1 MTKAWSRLGGAVV
14 TVFWVFMLLPM
25 ASLGKRTTSQPVG
38 RDREPSTA
46 PGIVGSPA
54 KPFVTAS
61 SGKSSPAW
69 SEAAFAMPTTPA
81 QRRRDQRP
89 PKQNLLPREKK
100 PNIILI
106 LTDDQDIELG
116 SMAFMPKTVAILGE
130 GGAHFP
136 QAYVSTPM
144 CCPSRS
150 SLLTGLYAHNHHVL
164 TNSDNCSSPQWQQEF
179 ESRSFATYLSAAGYR
194 TAYFGKY
201 LNEYSGNHI
210 PTGWR
215 EWAALVRNSRF
226 YNYTINVNGHKRK
239 HGLDYGRDYYPDLVT
254 NDSVAFLRQSKQL
267 FPNRPVMM
275 VVSYPSPHGP
285 EDSAPQYQHLFHNV
299 TTHRTPSWNYAPNL
313 DKQWLLRYTGQMEP
327 IHIKFTDMLHTKRL
341 QTLQTVD
348 DAVEKLYRELL
359 ILGELNNTYIFY
371 TSDHGYHL
379 GQFGLV
385 KGKSMPFEFDVR
397 VPFYVRGPKVP
408 PSTRLKDIVLNI
420 DLAPT
425 FLDIAGIDIPEHMD
439 GKSIFPILED
449 AFTSSRGGHRR
460 TEIKRRKAWRDS
472 FLIERGKVSKEHMLE
487 GAYNST
493 KERNLHVKC
502 VSGRHPSP
510 CLPHQKWE
518 CLYDG
523 RRWHMRRCR
532 HHHPRRSGRK
542 NCVCQEDNEDHL
554 LPLEAEAA
562 EIPLP
567 TGGKLKRPKEH
578 HRHHHHRHH
587 AKAAARELSVVRSAA
602 QSMLPSGSHP
612 HRISVSNSQL
622 SPEERKQQRK
632 FLREHVKQAFRP
644 VFMAARLKRRS
655 DAVTEGFDLT
665 DDRAVSAF
673 LSATADE
680 LIEEEMKLL
689 QQHPGNS
696 SGGQP
701 WEGALGDQPAA
712 PSRGPGSR
720 QRCGPED
727 HWCIAAGASIFN
739 QEGHKPGQEQQHPKR
754 LWRQKKERIDA
765 LIRRLRQ
772 KLEQLKG
779 LRRTLKKHKSKH
791 RHAKLPAAALPDA
804 ASSSSPPPQA
814 GREGRVMGEEVEEDD
829 GEEGEEEEERANGQC
844 RCANGQQGTLVA
856 NSQEEELGV
865 EHARTKEEKLRRKER
880 KFRRKSKFE
889 NTTCNLEKMNCFTHD
904 NNHWKTAPLWTYGP
918 FCFCQNANNNTF
930 WCLRTINE
938 THNFLYC
945 EFITGFITF
954 YDMRTDPYQLRNAVH
969 DLSSEEVQELH
980 NSLERLKR
988 CKGSRECHMRYRPE
1002 GRRDA
1007 YPGAVR
1013 ARHDRHW
1020 KFTRSE

>member
-1 MTKAWSRLGGAVV
+1 MTIPWTKQEA
-14 TVFWVFMLLPM
+14 TVIILCLISLFTK
-25 ASLGKRTTSQPVG
+25 ASLGKKMTLQPLKGQDPPMASEQVG
-38 RDREPSTA
+38 PS
-46 PGIVGSPA
+46 GRILPA
-54 KPFVTAS
+54 VS
-61 SGKSSPAW
+61 YDKSSPAW
-69 SEAAFAMPTTPA
+69 RDTTFVMPTTPA
-81 QRRRDQRP
+81 QRKRDQRP

-116 SMAFMPKTVAILGE
+116 SMGFMPKTLQILGE

-150 SLLTGLYAHNHHVL
+150 SMLTGLYAHNHHVL

-201 LNEYSGNHI
+201 LNEYNGNHI

-226 YNYTINVNGHKRK
+226 YNYTVNVNGHKRK
-239 HGLDYGRDYYPDLVT
+239 HGLDYVRDYYPDLVT

-285 EDSAPQYQHLFHNV
+285 EDSAPQYQHLFHNI
-299 TTHRTPSWNYAPNL
+299 TTHRTPSWNYAPNM

-348 DAVEKLYRELL
+348 DAVEKLYNELL
-359 ILGELNNTYIFY
+359 SLGELNNTYIFY

-385 KGKSMPFEFDVR
+385 KGKSMPFEFDIR

-408 PSTRLKDIVLNI
+408 PATRLKDIVLNI

-425 FLDIAGIDIPEHMD
+425 FLDIAGIDVPEHMD

-449 AFTSSRGGHRR
+449 AFDSVRSGHRR
-460 TEIKRRKAWRDS
+460 TEIKRRKSWRDS
-472 FLIERGKVSKEHMLE
+472 FLIERGKVSKDHMYD

-502 VSGRHPSP
+502 TSGRHPSP
-510 CLPHQKWE
+510 CQPHQKWE
-518 CLYDG
+518 CIHDG
-523 RRWHMRRCR
+523 RRWHMHRCK
-532 HHHPRRSGRK
+532 HPRLHHRK
-542 NCVCQEDNEDHL
+542 TCVCKEDNEDHL
-554 LPLEAEAA
+554 PEANIG
-562 EIPLP
+562 EIPVP
-567 TGGKLKRPKEH
+567 SGVKLKKPKEH
-578 HRHHHHRHH
+578 RRHHHHGQHLH
-587 AKAAARELSVVRSAA
+587 PVQE
-602 QSMLPSGSHP
+602 LPSTTSSASQTMLAA
-612 HRISVSNSQL
+612 HRLEPSTNSQL
-622 SPEERKQQRK
+622 TAEERKQQRK
-632 FLREHVKQAFRP
+632 FLREHVKQSFRP
-644 VFMAARLKRRS
+644 VFMAVRLKRRA
-655 DAVTEGFDLT
+655 DAVAEGFDLT
-665 DDRAVSAF
+665 DDKAVSAF

-680 LIEEEMKLL
+680 LLEEEMKLL
-689 QQHPGNS
+689 AHTNG
-696 SGGQP
+696 SGDQSWG
-701 WEGALGDQPAA
+701 GALGDEPVPRRDGNSPCSPGERWCDDAGEGMGGG
-712 PSRGPGSR
+712 SGSR
-720 QRCGPED
+720 QDGRPVRPN
-727 HWCIAAGASIFN
+727 HNA
-739 QEGHKPGQEQQHPKR
+739 KR
-754 LWRQKKERIDA
+754 LWRQKKEHIDA

-779 LRRTLKKHKSKH
+779 LRRTLKKHKTKH
-791 RHAKLPAAALPDA
+791 RHHKHLLPLPTEI
-804 ASSSSPPPQA
+804 PLVTTRG
-814 GREGRVMGEEVEEDD
+814 GRARDIEEDGGDEGDDREYEEEVSMP
-829 GEEGEEEEERANGQC
+829 RRC
-844 RCANGQQGTLVA
+844 HCANGQRGTLVRD
-856 NSQEEELGV
+856 SQEDLGS

-880 KFRRKSKFE
+880 KFRRKSKFQ

-945 EFITGFITF
+945 EFVTGFITF
-954 YDMRTDPYQLRNAVH
+954 YDMRSDPYQLRNAVH
-969 DLSSEEVQELH
+969 DLSTQEVQELH

-988 CKGSRECHMRYRPE
+988 CRGSRECHLKYRPD
-1002 GRRDA
+1002 GRRDF
-1007 YPGAVR
+1007 PGSVR
-1013 ARHDRHW
+1013 SRHDRHW
-1020 KFTRSE
+1020 KSSRPE

>member
-1 MTKAWSRLGGAVV
+1 MTKSWTQQEATVIIICFIAVIA
-14 TVFWVFMLLPM
+14 TMS
-25 ASLGKRTTSQPVG
+25 AGKKITSQPSKGQERSRTSEQVS
-38 RDREPSTA
+38 PHA
-46 PGIVGSPA
+46 KHSPA
-54 KPFVTAS
+54 TSAYDRPSALWRNAT
-61 SGKSSPAW
+61 
-69 SEAAFAMPTTPA
+69 FAVPTTPA
-81 QRRRDQRP
+81 LRKRP

-116 SMAFMPKTVAILGE
+116 SMGFMPKTQEILGE

-150 SLLTGLYAHNHHVL
+150 SMLTGLYAHNHHVL

-201 LNEYSGNHI
+201 LNEYNGNHI

-239 HGLDYGRDYYPDLVT
+239 HGLDYTRDYYPDLVT

-348 DAVEKLYRELL
+348 DAVEKLYNELL
-359 ILGELNNTYIFY
+359 NLGELNNTYIFY

-385 KGKSMPFEFDVR
+385 KGKSMPFEFDIR
-397 VPFYVRGPKVP
+397 VPFYVRGPRVP
-408 PSTRLKDIVLNI
+408 ASTRLKDIVLNI

-425 FLDIAGIDIPEHMD
+425 FLDIAGVDIPEHMD

-449 AFTSSRGGHRR
+449 AFNAVRNGHRR
-460 TEIKRRKAWRDS
+460 TEIMRRKAWRDS
-472 FLIERGKVSKEHMLE
+472 FLIERGKVSKEHLFD

-502 VSGRHPSP
+502 SSGRHPSP
-510 CLPHQKWE
+510 CQPHQKWE
-518 CLYDG
+518 CTYDG
-523 RRWHMRRCR
+523 KRWHMRRCR
-532 HHHPRRSGRK
+532 HPRQHHHRK
-542 NCVCQEDNEDHL
+542 NCVCKEDNEGHL
-554 LPLEAEAA
+554 SEVDDTQEEAILLRSRGA
-562 EIPLP
+562 
-567 TGGKLKRPKEH
+567 KLKKQPKEQQH
-578 HRHHHHRHH
+578 RRHHHHHH
-587 AKAAARELSVVRSAA
+587 GQHSPHSVQDLPPSTEAVMQTMMLAA
-602 QSMLPSGSHP
+602 
-612 HRISVSNSQL
+612 HRMEPASSQL
-622 SPEERKQQRK
+622 TPEERKQQRK
-632 FLREHVKQAFRP
+632 FLREHVKQAGFKP
-644 VFMAARLKRRS
+644 VFMAARLKRRA
-655 DAVTEGFDLT
+655 DALAEGFDLT
-665 DDRAVSAF
+665 DDKVVSAF

-680 LIEEEMKLL
+680 LLEEEMKLL
-689 QQHPGNS
+689 EHTNS
-696 SGGQP
+696 SGDQP
-701 WEGALGDQPAA
+701 WASALGDQPRDGD
-712 PSRGPGSR
+712 S
-720 QRCGPED
+720 RCGPDD
-727 HWCIAAGASIFN
+727 HWCATGSGRQDGRPVRPSHNAR
-739 QEGHKPGQEQQHPKR
+739 R
-754 LWRQKKERIDA
+754 LWRQKKEHIDA

-779 LRRTLKKHKSKH
+779 LRRTLKKHKTKH
-791 RHAKLPAAALPDA
+791 RHHKQQLLPLPATEALPRA
-804 ASSSSPPPQA
+804 TARG
-814 GREGRVMGEEVEEDD
+814 GRAKGVEEEDD
-829 GEEGEEEEERANGQC
+829 VENGGEDETGEEAVPGQC
-844 RCANGQQGTLVA
+844 HCANGQR
-856 NSQEEELGV
+856 GV
-865 EHARTKEEKLRRKER
+865 FSRDSHEDIGGEHARTKEEKLRRKER

-945 EFITGFITF
+945 EFVTGFITF
-954 YDMRTDPYQLRNAVH
+954 YDMTVDPYQLRNAVH
-969 DLSSEEVQELH
+969 DLTTQEVQELH

-988 CKGSRECHMRYRPE
+988 CKGSRECHLKYRPE
-1002 GRRDA
+1002 GRRDFF
-1007 YPGAVR
+1007 PGSAR

-1020 KFTRSE
+1020 KNGRSE

>member
-1 MTKAWSRLGGAVV
+1 MTKAWNRLGGTLVI
-14 TVFWVFMLLPM
+14 VFWVFVLLPM
-25 ASLGKRTTSQPVG
+25 TSLGKKMTPQPVARG
-38 RDREPSTA
+38 LESSTA
-46 PGIVGSPA
+46 PEPVGPSA
-54 KPFVTAS
+54 KPVPIAS
-61 SGKSSPAW
+61 NGKSSPAW
-69 SEAAFAMPTTPA
+69 SDAAFAMPTTPA

-89 PKQNLLPREKK
+89 SKQNVLPREKK

-116 SMAFMPKTVAILGE
+116 SMAFMPKTLEILGE

-239 HGLDYGRDYYPDLVT
+239 HGLDYSRDYYPDLVT

-449 AFTSSRGGHRR
+449 AFSSSRSGHRR

-487 GAYNST
+487 GTYNST

-510 CLPHQKWE
+510 CQPHQKWE
-518 CLYDG
+518 CLHDG

-532 HHHPRRSGRK
+532 LPRRNSNGRK
-542 NCVCQEDNEDHL
+542 NCVCKEDNEDHL
-554 LPLEAEAA
+554 LPPEAGE

-567 TGGKLKRPKEH
+567 QGVKLKRPREH
-578 HRHHHHRHH
+578 HRHHRHH
-587 AKAAARELSVVRSAA
+587 SKTATARELSVVRSAA
-602 QSMLPSGSHP
+602 QSMLPGG
-612 HRISVSNSQL
+612 SNSQL

-644 VFMAARLKRRS
+644 IFMAARLKRRS

-689 QQHPGNS
+689 QHSSNS
-696 SGGQP
+696 SGGQA
-701 WEGALGDQPAA
+701 WEGALGDQPA
-712 PSRGPGSR
+712 PPTKGGGR
-720 QRCGPED
+720 QRCAPDD
-727 HWCIAAGASIFN
+727 HWCVAAGMNVFK
-739 QEGHKPGQEQQHPKR
+739 EGQGTAQHDHPKR

-791 RHAKLPAAALPDA
+791 RHGKHHLPPSLPDDGT
-804 ASSSSPPPQA
+804 ASSSSP
-814 GREGRVMGEEVEEDD
+814 RLRGEEEEKEEGGD
-829 GEEGEEEEERANGQC
+829 GEGEEERATGQC
-844 RCANGQQGTLVA
+844 RCANGQQGTLLAA

-865 EHARTKEEKLRRKER
+865 EHTRTKEEKLRRKER

-988 CKGSRECHMRYRPE
+988 CKGSRECHMKYRPE
-1002 GRRDA
+1002 GRRDVF
-1007 YPGAVR
+1007 PGAVR